1 MKLTAGLL
9 GPFGCSLC
17 LVLLLLG
24 LAPATAV
31 AMSSETGA
39 LSPRLALLAK
49 PSVRAAS
56 PLRQASALSVAPSG
70 AGSLQREGS
79 RVLLNVRFQSG
90 AASSFGALAQAGARV
105 VGLSHLY
112 QTVTVAASPASLHAV
127 AALPGVQSVEADLAP
142 IVSAASGSAETSASI
157 CEGGSVISEG
167 VKQLHV
173 SEARDDFG
181 VNGAGV
187 TVGILSDSFDT
198 ATEAADGGGAVAT
211 HAAEDIESGDLPGTA
226 NPCSGQK
233 TPVDVLGDYAPI
245 SAGAEEPKPTDEGR
259 AMAQIVHDVA
269 PDAALDFA
277 TAFPTEANFAENV
290 KKLATAG
297 ARVIADDVSYLDEPF
312 FQDGPAAEAVNEAAA
327 SGVDYFSAAGNN
339 NLIDS
344 RGREIGSWEAPE
356 FRDAKSCPAA
366 LEANHE
372 LGAEHCM
379 NFNPEPGG
387 TPDTTFGIE
396 VARGA
401 TLSVD
406 LQWAEPWYG
415 VKSDIDTYLLNSE
428 GKLIE
433 GKLIGSNEDNLVT
446 EKPFEFFQWENK
458 TGSDQEV
465 QLVINRCSST
475 CNPQASAVATPRLKF
490 SLLENGGGV
499 LETEYPTSSG
509 GDTVG
514 PTLFGHSG
522 AAGAISVAA
531 VPYDNSE
538 EPEGYSSRGPVTH
551 YFGPVNGTVPA
562 AELASAQTI
571 SKPDIAASDCVATTF
586 FAVQEEGVWRF
597 CGTSAAAP
605 HGAGVAALMLQ
616 ANPMLT
622 PTQVRAAMAS
632 SAASIGNYGS
642 NSVGA
647 GLLDALGAVA
657 SVATPP
663 TVSVTEAP
671 QAIGRDPRP
680 SIAFSANRPVSF
692 SCSID
697 GAQPQA
703 CESPY
708 VPAAALSD
716 GRHSF
721 TVSGTD
727 VAGRVGTSS
736 VTFSIETKRPE
747 TFFLKHPRKLI
758 LTHKRAVRASF
769 RFGSNQS
776 GVTFLCRIDRSR
788 LRVCAPRISPVFAS
802 GRHVVSVRASDP
814 AGNVDATAAI
824 FHFRVK
830 RLH

>member
-1 MKLTAGLL
+1 MKLTARCR
-9 GPFGCSLC
+9 GPFGCSLG
-17 LVLLLLG
+17 LVVLLAA
-24 LAPATAV
+24 LAPTTAV
-31 AMSSETGA
+31 AMSSESGT
-39 LSPRLALLAK
+39 LSPRLALLAR
-49 PSVRAAS
+49 PSLRAAS

-70 AGSLQREGS
+70 PGSLQREGS
-79 RVLLNVRFQSG
+79 RVLLDVRFQGG
-90 AASSFGALAQAGARV
+90 AASSLSALAQAGARV
-105 VGLSHLY
+105 VALGRRY
-112 QTVTVAASPASLHAV
+112 QTVTVAASPASFPAV
-127 AALPGVQSVEADLAP
+127 AALPRVRSVEADLAP
-142 IVSAASGSAETSASI
+142 IVSAAPGTAETSPSI

-167 VKQLHV
+167 VNQLHV
-173 SEARDDFG
+173 GEARDDFG
-181 VNGAGV
+181 VTGSGV

-198 ATEAADGGGAVAT
+198 ATKTADGGSAVVT
-211 HAAEDIESGDLPGTA
+211 HAAEDIESGDLPGTE

-233 TPVDVLGDYAPI
+233 TPVDVLRDYAPT
-245 SAGAEEPKPTDEGR
+245 SAGAEEPQATDEGR

-277 TAFPTEANFAENV
+277 TAFPTEANFAENIKRLV
-290 KKLATAG
+290 GAG

-312 FQDGPAAEAVNEAAA
+312 FQDGPAADAVDEAAA
-327 SGVDYFSAAGNN
+327 AGVDYFSAAGNN

-366 LEANHE
+366 LEANPE

-387 TPDTTFGIE
+387 IPDTTFGIE

-446 EKPFEFFQWENK
+446 EKPFEYFQWENK

-499 LETEYPTSSG
+499 LETEYPTSSE

-531 VPYDNSE
+531 VPYDDSE

-551 YFGPVNGTVPA
+551 YFGPVTGTVPA
-562 AELASAQTI
+562 ARLASAQTI

-616 ANPMLT
+616 ANPTLT
-622 PTQVRAAMAS
+622 PTQLRAAMAA
-632 SAASIGNYGS
+632 SAVSVGSYGS

-657 SVATPP
+657 RVATPP
-663 TVSVTEAP
+663 TVSITQAP
-671 QAIGRDPRP
+671 KTISRDARP
-680 SIAFSANRPVSF
+680 AIAFTANRPVSF

-697 GAQPQA
+697 RAQPQR

-708 VPAAALSD
+708 VPAAALAD
-716 GRHSF
+716 GPHSF
-721 TVSGTD
+721 TVSGAD
-727 VAGRVGTSS
+727 IAGRVGTSS
-736 VTFSIETKRPE
+736 VTFSVETRQPK
-747 TFFLKHPRKLI
+747 TFFLKHPHKLI

-776 GVTFLCRIDRSR
+776 GVTFLCRVDRSP
-788 LRVCAPRISPVFAS
+788 LRDCGRSFSRAFTS
-802 GRHVVSVRASDP
+802 GSHVVSVRASDA
-814 AGNVDATAAI
+814 AGNVDATPAI